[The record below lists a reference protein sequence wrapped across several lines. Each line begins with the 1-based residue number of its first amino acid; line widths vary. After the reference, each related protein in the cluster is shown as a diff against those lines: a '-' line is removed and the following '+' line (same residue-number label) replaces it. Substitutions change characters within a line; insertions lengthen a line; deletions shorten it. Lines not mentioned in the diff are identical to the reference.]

1 MPSAINHSETINQ
14 YIQLTTE
21 NGLQYLNIQH
31 PKAQAKISLFGAHL
45 IEFIP
50 AQQDPLIWLS
60 DTAVFDGK
68 RAIRG
73 GVPICW
79 PWFGPAEDAT
89 LPAHGF
95 ARNSLWQLANV
106 QADEDGCTIQLSL
119 SDTEETRTIWP
130 FKFQLTAEFIIA
142 ETLTINLITN
152 NINEH
157 NIPYGGALHSYLNIS
172 DTSAVSISGVTAHDL
187 TITEEVD
194 QVFDVFSQQIT
205 VRDKQAE
212 REIRVTNAGNNA
224 VVVWNPWQ
232 IRAKAF
238 TDMPDNSYKTMLCIE
253 SAITEP
259 KVMIAA
265 GEQHTLSTTIAC

>member
-1 MPSAINHSETINQ
+1 MPSAINNSETVNQ

-21 NGLQYLNIQH
+21 NGLQYLNIHH

-79 PWFGPAEDAT
+79 PWFGPAEDTT

-106 QADEDGCTIQLSL
+106 QADKDSCTIQLSL
-119 SDTEETRTIWP
+119 SDTDQTRAIWP

-142 ETLTINLITN
+142 ETLTINLIT
-152 NINEH
+152 H
-157 NIPYGGALHSYLNIS
+157 NTDNREMPYGGALHSYLPIS
-172 DTSAVSISGVTAHDL
+172 DTSAISIHGVTEKELRIA
-187 TITEEVD
+187 EEVD
-194 QVFDVFSQQIT
+194 QVFDVFAEHIT
-205 VRDKQAE
+205 IKDRQAHRDIQ
-212 REIRVTNAGNNA
+212 VTNTGNNA

-232 IRAKAF
+232 ERAKAF
-238 TDMPDNSYKTMLCIE
+238 TDMPDDGYKTMLCIE
-253 SAITEP
+253 SAITKP
-259 KVMIAA
+259 KVMVAA
-265 GEQHTLSTTIAC
+265 GEQHTLSTKIGC